1 MLLALAL
8 SWGIIKLAVQQPVLT
23 AHAHVGIRT
32 AVRYYFERHVTV
44 IPFWI
49 PAGGKYGH
57 TKGSVRRRRAGKLR
71 RASLS
76 DSGDLV
82 KGCEGVIR
90 ESMA

>member
-32 AVRYYFERHVTV
+32 AVRDHCGYYFERHVTV

-49 PAGGKYGH
+49 PAGAIVFVILLSPSSSFKQVSELYR
-57 TKGSVRRRRAGKLR
+57 VRLA
-71 RASLS
+71 LS
-76 DSGDLV
+76 SP
-82 KGCEGVIR
+82 
-90 ESMA
+90 